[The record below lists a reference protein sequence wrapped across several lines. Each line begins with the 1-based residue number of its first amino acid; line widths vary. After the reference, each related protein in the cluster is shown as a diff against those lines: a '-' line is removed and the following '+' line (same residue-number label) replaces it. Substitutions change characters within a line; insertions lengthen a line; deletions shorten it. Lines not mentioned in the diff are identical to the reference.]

1 MVADVVIS
9 LSRKASEKSTEM
21 GRLFIAKNRAGR
33 DGLLFP
39 IHINTAM
46 SKFKLLDE
54 TLNVQEAMQEKERE
68 NMDSIRQKW
77 NEIKKEKFTGGES

>member
-1 MVADVVIS
+1 
-9 LSRKASEKSTEM
+9 M